1 MLKKALIITYYW
13 PPSGGSGVQRW
24 MYFAKYLKANGIEPI
39 VLTIDPKSAAYP
51 AFDPSLEQHTEGIKV
66 VHTSGGFQLLK
77 LYSLIK
83 SGSTKGHI
91 PVGDFGSKK
100 KTLIDKIAGSIRAN
114 LFVPDARVGWNKK
127 ALPAAHK
134 IIQTENIDFVIT
146 TGPPHSTHLI
156 GLALKQQHNI
166 HWVADFRDPWREV
179 YYNKLFNRFGFAD
192 KKDALLEKNVLTNAD
207 TVLTVGPTMK
217 KLLATKT
224 DDAKIFYIHNGF
236 DVASFTNLTTNRY
249 AEKTICH
256 IGVWTTNQPYQ
267 IVCTAIKQL
276 LAETSLKLRFV
287 VVGSVA
293 EEIIEALQQVP
304 GLVVDVKGKVSH
316 QAALQE
322 MKNADVLL
330 NCLPIQDNAEL
341 LVSGKLMEYLA
352 SGNQVLALGKTKGDA
367 AAVMHEI
374 PHAAIVENDD
384 FDGFY
389 AHLKAQLSNDFT
401 NENTP
406 EAIKKYSREATAAQ
420 LAVLLLERLK

>member
-1 MLKKALIITYYW
+1 MVKNALIISYYW

-51 AFDPSLEQHTEGIKV
+51 AYDPSLLKHTEGIQV
-66 VHTSGGFQLLK
+66 VHSAGGFQLLK

-127 ALPAAHK
+127 ALPVAAK
-134 IIQTENIDFVIT
+134 IIASENIDFVIT

-156 GLALKQQHNI
+156 GLALKQQFNI
-166 HWVADFRDPWREV
+166 HWVSDFRDPWREV
-179 YYNKLFNRFGFAD
+179 YYNKLFKRFGFAD
-192 KKDALLEKNVLTNAD
+192 KKDARLEKAVLTHSD

-224 DDAKIFYIHNGF
+224 DESKIFYIHNGF
-236 DVASFTNLTTNRY
+236 DVASFTGLTTTRY
-249 AEKTICH
+249 VEKTICH
-256 IGVWTTNQPYQ
+256 IGVWTSNQPYQ
-267 IVCTAIKQL
+267 IICTAIQQL
-276 LAETSLKLRFV
+276 LVETSLKLRFV

-293 EEIIEALQQVP
+293 EEITDALQAIP
-304 GLVVDVKGKVSH
+304 NLIVDIHGKVSH
-316 QAALQE
+316 QVALQE

-352 SGNQVLALGKTKGDA
+352 SGNQVLVLGKTKGDA
-367 AAVMHEI
+367 AAIINEVHSS
-374 PHAAIVENDD
+374 AIVENDD
-384 FDGFY
+384 YEGVY
-389 AHLKAQLSNDFT
+389 TQLKTMLSSDFN
-401 NENTP
+401 NENIP
-406 EAIKKYSREATAAQ
+406 SAINKYSREATAAQ
-420 LAVLLLERLK
+420 LASLLLERLK